1 AGRARARAR
10 RAGRAPP
17 RRRRRSRPA
26 VPRSPSGPAG
36 AGQPAGQRAPPR
48 WRRDRGARGVGRHR
62 VAHRGRGRR
71 AGCRRGRARHRVRPL
86 PSGRGGTRPRS
97 PRVGSRPLARPRAR
111 RAARGAGV
119 GRDRG
124 RRRRPVRGRAAAHV
138 AARAE
143 RRSPVVSERTR
154 SWTNGVA
161 CALVACGLLAACGV
175 QPDRTASVENDRNV
189 PFDLLDRSA
198 STAPATTVV
207 DRTTDVYLVDGD
219 HLRAVHRPATSDPAA
234 LVAALVQ
241 GPTADE
247 GTTGLR
253 TAVLGPAFTTVNV
266 DQQILALGQLVF
278 TLTSLPGVNRVR
290 FQLDGETTKVTRAD
304 GSTVTGA
311 VSRADYDSLLA

>member
-1 AGRARARAR
+1 M
-10 RAGRAPP
+10 
-17 RRRRRSRPA
+17 
-26 VPRSPSGPAG
+26 
-36 AGQPAGQRAPPR
+36 
-48 WRRDRGARGVGRHR
+48 
-62 VAHRGRGRR
+62 
-71 AGCRRGRARHRVRPL
+71 
-86 PSGRGGTRPRS
+86 
-97 PRVGSRPLARPRAR
+97 
-111 RAARGAGV
+111 
-119 GRDRG
+119 
-124 RRRRPVRGRAAAHV
+124 
-138 AARAE
+138 
-143 RRSPVVSERTR
+143 SERTR

-253 TAVLGPAFTTVNV
+253 TAVLGPDFVRATTVDADVAVVELGPSFTTVNV

-290 FQLDGETTKVTRAD
+290 FQLDDETTKVTRAD